1 MYVQRLLQ
9 SSKKSNLIVTKV
21 CQYCYNINVTNDKE
35 RTNEQ
40 KYLNVLET
48 ISDILQSNGSDATKL
63 KLIGDAVD
71 ALNKF

>member
-1 MYVQRLLQ
+1 M
-9 SSKKSNLIVTKV
+9 N
-21 CQYCYNINVTNDKE
+21 
-35 RTNEQ
+35 
-40 KYLNVLET
+40 KYLNALET

>member
-1 MYVQRLLQ
+1 MSGEDLF
-9 SSKKSNLIVTKV
+9 
-21 CQYCYNINVTNDKE
+21 CYNVNATNDKE
-35 RTNEQ
+35 KNIMD
-40 KYLNVLET
+40 KYLNALET